1 MIISIIN
8 HSHGKVPDAEVL
20 RIIRAI
26 NRQVQEDFA
35 PYWSMS
41 ATLRLEGHSDHK
53 TGKPNAADMR
63 GDAVIYLWDKADTD
77 EALGYHDKNNKGIP
91 FGFVFLDIAQAL
103 GEPWSTTLSHE
114 ALELIGDPEV
124 NLLVAGPHPNPKQ
137 KGRTVFFWY
146 EMSDA
151 VQDETYLID
160 DVAVSNFVLPL
171 YFTGG
176 DEYEGRND
184 FLGTQAKDGSTLK
197 SFGVNKGG
205 YAGFYDPHTNDDQT
219 YSRTHDARANERM
232 QIKRLAKGT
241 RRSIRY
247 RRHGDGKNEF
257 RLAKREAGSR

>member
-1 MIISIIN
+1 MIISIVN
-8 HSHGKVPDAEVL
+8 HSHGKETDAEIL
-20 RIIRAI
+20 RVIRAI
-26 NRQVQEDFA
+26 NRQIHEDYE
-35 PYWSMS
+35 PYWSLS

-77 EALGYHDKNNKGIP
+77 EALGYHDKTNKGIP
-91 FGFVFLDIAQAL
+91 FGFVFLDIAKQL
-103 GEPWSTTLSHE
+103 GEHWSTTLSHE

-124 NLLVAGPHPNPKQ
+124 NLLVAGPHPDPKE

-160 DVAVSNFVLPL
+160 EVEVSNFVLPL

-176 DEYEGRND
+176 DEYDGRND
-184 FLGTQAKDGSTLK
+184 FLGTRAKDGSTLK

-205 YAGFYDPHTNDDQT
+205 YVGFYDPKTGDDQT
-219 YSRTHDARANERM
+219 YMRSNDKRARKRM
-232 QIKRLAKGT
+232 EVKRKAKGT
-241 RRSIRY
+241 RRSVRY
-247 RRHGDGKNEF
+247 RRHGNAKSEF
-257 RLAKREAGSR
+257 RLAQRER